1 MRSRS
6 THHRTLDELRL
17 RPKIRDSVR
26 TFVVRQMRTER
37 ALR

>member
-6 THHRTLDELRL
+6 AHHRTIDELRL
-17 RPKIRDSVR
+17 RPKIRDPVR
-26 TFVVRQMRTER
+26 TYVVRQMRTER